1 MAHYRDPNSIRET
14 DRIYWYH
21 RLLMF
26 AGGVAITT
34 VAALML
40 KFELTYTQ
48 PNARGQQVHR
58 VSVNSL
64 LALFFWILVGPIIA
78 ITSLLPIRE
87 YFNTIEIVHWRPIQ
101 EQACQGCQQV
111 GDLELYNSRSMF
123 SKQWTNNL
131 IYCKSCG
138 HHGRHQRDPSDPSL
152 LAVGTVTHHRT
163 VASSFSFDG
172 GDDRM
177 DDPILKA
184 RAILEASKLKRALQ
198 GASYEGL
205 SLGETINVEMVENQK
220 ESPTTEE
227 GHAEALIV

>member
-1 MAHYRDPNSIRET
+1 MAPLHRDPNSIRET
-14 DRIYWYH
+14 DRIHWYH
-21 RLLMF
+21 RLIMF

-34 VAALML
+34 IAALML
-40 KFELTYTQ
+40 KFELTYTR

-58 VSVNSL
+58 VSVSSL

-111 GDLELYNSRSMF
+111 GDLELYNSRNMF

-131 IYCKSCG
+131 LYCKSCG
-138 HHGRHQRDPSDPSL
+138 HHGRHESGPSDPSL
-152 LAVGTVTHHRT
+152 LATGTISQQRSV
-163 VASSFSFDG
+163 SFDDG
-172 GDDRM
+172 GDDGT
-177 DDPILKA
+177 DDPIMKA

-198 GASYEGL
+198 GEKYEGL
-205 SLGETINVEMVENQK
+205 VSDETAGFEM
-220 ESPTTEE
+220 
-227 GHAEALIV
+227 A